1 MREELTVILPLKKGE
16 PLPIPGEKLYYA
28 KGELHGKVT
37 VKKLIDVEG
46 VGEFRFATVLVK
58 KGWIPW
64 PLYTK

>member
-16 PLPIPGEKLYYA
+16 PLPVPGEKLYYA
-28 KGELHGKVT
+28 KVT